1 MDSTG
6 KHGRVFGG
14 TTGIGFGIAEKLP
27 KHGANMSVA
36 SRKQWVRIGTGWST
50 GWTRASGRHVRR
62 EGRRRPAVGGARLAT
77 NAGGYA
83 SGAGEPVPSVR
94 GQGASR

>member
-36 SRKQWVRIGTGWST
+36 SRKQGVRIGTGRSM
-50 GWTRASGRHVRR
+50 GWT
-62 EGRRRPAVGGARLAT
+62 
-77 NAGGYA
+77 
-83 SGAGEPVPSVR
+83 
-94 GQGASR
+94 

>member
-6 KHGRVFGG
+6 TQGRVFGG
-14 TTGIGFGIAEKLP
+14 PTGRGFGIAEKLL

-36 SRKQWVRIGTGWST
+36 SGKHGSGSAPAGPRDGPAQAAVTFDVR
-50 GWTRASGRHVRR
+50 AADDL
-62 EGRRRPAVGGARLAT
+62 AVGGARLAT

-83 SGAGEPVPSVR
+83 SGARDPVPSV
-94 GQGASR
+94 S

>member
-36 SRKQWVRIGTGWST
+36 SRKQGSGSAPAGPRDGPAQAAVTFDVR
-50 GWTRASGRHVRR
+50 AADDL
-62 EGRRRPAVGGARLAT
+62 AVGGARLAT

-83 SGAGEPVPSVR
+83 SGARDPVPSVSW
-94 GQGASR
+94 QGASR

>member
-62 EGRRRPAVGGARLAT
+62 EGRRRPGGRRCPAR
-77 NAGGYA
+77 YQRRRVC
-83 SGAGEPVPSVR
+83 ERCP
-94 GQGASR
+94 